1 MKTILEVCTLQDKT
15 VFIRHLCMY
24 WYEKAYHANTTKNEG
39 CSNIIGLR
47 RKKQTL
53 IQIKKNST

>member
-1 MKTILEVCTLQDKT
+1 MKTILKVCILQDKI

-47 RKKQTL
+47 PKKTH
-53 IQIKKNST
+53 